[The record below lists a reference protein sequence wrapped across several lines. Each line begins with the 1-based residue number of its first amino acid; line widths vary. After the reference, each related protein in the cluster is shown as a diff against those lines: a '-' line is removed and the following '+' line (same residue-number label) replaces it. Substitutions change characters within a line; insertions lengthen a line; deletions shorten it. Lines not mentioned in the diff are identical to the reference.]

1 MDIFDTFAIYS
12 GLKPNKSKCK
22 SSMLKGVSM
31 ELYGMECIDL
41 TKNSKNLKYPISV

>member
-12 GLKPNKSKCK
+12 GLKPSKSKCK

-41 TKNSKNLKYPISV
+41 TKKQ